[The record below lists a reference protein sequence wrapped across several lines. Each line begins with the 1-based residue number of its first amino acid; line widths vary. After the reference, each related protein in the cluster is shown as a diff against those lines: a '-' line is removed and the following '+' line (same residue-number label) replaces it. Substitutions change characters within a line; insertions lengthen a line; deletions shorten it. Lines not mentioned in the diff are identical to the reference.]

1 MKEMSKLNILEKLKS
16 DIFLIAGDASP
27 RKFFR
32 FRNNKKHILVYCE
45 KDKRNNLENYIK
57 INNFLIKKKIKVPK
71 IIKKNIK
78 KNFIIIEDFGNK
90 LLKNQIEN
98 NVKKINFFKKII
110 DELIRL
116 QNIKLSKILPKYSMI
131 LLTKELN
138 LFYDWYLPEFFS
150 KKKIRKIKRD
160 INSILINYLK
170 KTVKLNNVF
179 VHRDFH
185 IENLILHKSKI
196 GFLDTQDA
204 VIGHA
209 AYDLMS
215 LVDDVRIN
223 LNKNEQEKIYNYYV
237 NRVKNIDK
245 DFDFHFHIL
254 SLQRLL
260 KILGIFVRLFRRD
273 EKKKYL
279 KFIGRT
285 WKLID
290 LRLNYKEFKF
300 LKLSFDKYFTKKIK
314 NKKWK

>member
-71 IIKKNIK
+71 IIEKNIK

-98 NVKKINFFKKII
+98 NRKKINFFKKII

-170 KTVKLNNVF
+170 KTVQLNNVF

-204 VIGHA
+204 AIGHA

-215 LVDDVRIN
+215 LIDDVRIN
-223 LNKNEQEKIYNYYV
+223 LKKSEQEKIYNYYV
-237 NRVKNIDK
+237 NKVKNIDK

-254 SLQRLL
+254 SIQRLL

-273 EKKKYL
+273 GKKKYL

-300 LKLSFDKYFTKKIK
+300 LKLSFNKYFTKKIK

>member
-1 MKEMSKLNILEKLKS
+1 MSKLNILEKLKS

-98 NVKKINFFKKII
+98 NRKKINFFKKII
-110 DELIRL
+110 DELIKL

-215 LVDDVRIN
+215 LIDDVRIN
-223 LNKNEQEKIYNYYV
+223 LNKNEQEKI
-237 NRVKNIDK
+237 
-245 DFDFHFHIL
+245 
-254 SLQRLL
+254 
-260 KILGIFVRLFRRD
+260 
-273 EKKKYL
+273 
-279 KFIGRT
+279 
-285 WKLID
+285 
-290 LRLNYKEFKF
+290 
-300 LKLSFDKYFTKKIK
+300 
-314 NKKWK
+314 